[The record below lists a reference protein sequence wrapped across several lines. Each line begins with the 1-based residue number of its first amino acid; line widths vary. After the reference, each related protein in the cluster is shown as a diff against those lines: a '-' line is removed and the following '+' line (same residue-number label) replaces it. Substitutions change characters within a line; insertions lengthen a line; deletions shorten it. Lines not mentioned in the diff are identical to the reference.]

1 MAEKTGII
9 SSQRQA
15 SNIQQTA
22 HSLIMSVADRQ
33 QRAAL
38 QKRAAV
44 QTVAFYALVALHG
57 GEIRVASTPVEG
69 STFKV
74 ILPLPNRGT
83 TATAI
88 KSTGAG
94 QS

>member
-1 MAEKTGII
+1 
-9 SSQRQA
+9 
-15 SNIQQTA
+15 
-22 HSLIMSVADRQ
+22 MSVADRQ

-57 GEIRVASTPVEG
+57 GEIRVESTPGEG

-74 ILPLPNRGT
+74 ILPLPNQGIT
-83 TATAI
+83 TTEI
-88 KSTGAG
+88 QSTGSG
-94 QS
+94 QP